1 MRRSPQ
7 TDTPP
12 SGSTLEEKRSRGRAI
27 RTDVPRSSHAAWEP
41 SADRPD
47 PIDLLERQAADRTPE
62 LVPIRYGRM
71 LTSPFAFY
79 RGAAAIMASDL
90 SGTPRTGLEVQLCGD
105 AHLSNFGAFTTPDRT
120 HIFDI
125 NDFDETLPGP
135 WEWDVKRLVASFEV
149 AGRDRG
155 FSPAE
160 RAAAVQECARS
171 YRAEMATFGGMRH
184 LEVWYSREDTD
195 RVLTL
200 AAMWAKR
207 SRVRVFERGVAR
219 ARTKDSFVAFSKLT
233 TSVDGEPR
241 FRADPPL
248 LVPVEDLLSEEQAV
262 RFMETIRR
270 FLARYR
276 ASLPDDRRRIFDGYH
291 FAHMARKV
299 VGVGSVG
306 TRAWVVLMLGRSH
319 RDPLIIQLKEAQ
331 ESVLEPYLGAS
342 VYKNH
347 GRRVVEGQR
356 LMQSSSDIFLGW
368 YRVVAFDGM
377 LRDFYVRQLWDG
389 KYSPDIEAMDPA
401 LFVGYAR
408 LCGRTLARAHARSG
422 DRITIAGY
430 LGQKD
435 TFDRAMVDFATTY
448 ADQNERDF
456 EALKAAEAAGRIVAE
471 HGV

>member
-1 MRRSPQ
+1 
-7 TDTPP
+7 
-12 SGSTLEEKRSRGRAI
+12 
-27 RTDVPRSSHAAWEP
+27 
-41 SADRPD
+41 
-47 PIDLLERQAADRTPE
+47 
-62 LVPIRYGRM
+62 M
-71 LTSPFAFY
+71 LTSPFAFF
-79 RGAAAIMASDL
+79 RGGAAIMASDL
-90 SGTPRTGLEVQLCGD
+90 APTPRTGFDVQLCGD
-105 AHLSNFGAFTTPDRT
+105 AHLSNFGAFTTPDRA

-135 WEWDVKRLVASFEV
+135 WEWDIKRLAASFEV

-155 FSPAE
+155 FSAAE
-160 RAAAVQECARS
+160 RAAAVLESVRS
-171 YRAEMATFGGMRH
+171 YRVEMAAFGGMRH
-184 LEVWYSREDTD
+184 LDVWYAREDTD
-195 RVLTL
+195 RVLAL
-200 AAMWAKR
+200 AASWSKR
-207 SRVRVFERGVAR
+207 SRVRIFERSVAK
-219 ARTKDSFVAFSKLT
+219 ARTKDSFLAFSKLT
-233 TSVDGEPR
+233 KSVGGEPR

-248 LVPVEDLLSEEQAV
+248 LVPVEDLLTADQAV
-262 RFMETIRR
+262 KFQDTIRR

-306 TRAWVVLMLGRSH
+306 TRAWIVLLLGRSH

-331 ESVLEPYLGAS
+331 ESVLEPYLGVSA
-342 VYKNH
+342 YKNH

-368 YRVVAFDGM
+368 YRVVAFDGK

-389 KYSPDIEAMDPA
+389 KYSPDIDAMDPA

-422 DRITIAGY
+422 DRIAIAGY

-435 TFDRAMVDFATTY
+435 VFDRAMVDFAASY

-456 EALKAAEAAGRIVAE
+456 DALKAAEAAGRIVAQ